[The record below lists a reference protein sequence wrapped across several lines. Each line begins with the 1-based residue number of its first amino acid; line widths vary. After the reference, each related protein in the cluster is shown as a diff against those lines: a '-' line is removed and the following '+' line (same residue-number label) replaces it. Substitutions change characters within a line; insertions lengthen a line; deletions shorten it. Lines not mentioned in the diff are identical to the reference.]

1 MELKKDWSCELSR
14 SNIYCSKTAEVIT
27 PFLLGKNGV
36 NDSFRLNSK
45 FTTSTRD
52 HMVFRDLH
60 VNVVLTSSWTGLKS
74 VGFMQNV

>member
-36 NDSFRLNSK
+36 NDSFRLKLQIYHKYKGSHGVWGPSCKCCPNIQL
-45 FTTSTRD
+45 D
-52 HMVFRDLH
+52 
-60 VNVVLTSSWTGLKS
+60 WA
-74 VGFMQNV
+74 